1 MRDYVLKT
9 NRLTLDATLDDGH
22 TVIAASRPGAM
33 HLATGTT
40 CHLSMN
46 ADAVVTHADAMTK
59 EGDKYLHEG
68 NLATA
73 EKAVMG
79 VAHTEK
85 AETYAPGLV
94 PAGAA
99 YEEGDQHLFLSK
111 NGQWGV
117 PSPHV
122 GAVYENFLAL
132 SDTPNNY
139 TLKHGQYLKVD
150 QNKLVFT
157 DIRDDISSMDFTQ
170 LSTSALRVTS
180 DENSKFEIATCDDD
194 DLSASIDITNK
205 IPMVRFRYKEG
216 DGREKLGF
224 LAQTVEK
231 CYGQAVSQGEQYK
244 QVDFTQMLALC
255 MANVKSLITQLGA
268 IDARVTKL
276 DEGISTILEKY
287 KEETQ
292 NS

>member
-9 NRLTLDATLDDGH
+9 NRLTLDATIDDGH

-46 ADAVVTHADAMTK
+46 SDAVVTHADAMTK

-68 NLATA
+68 NLANA
-73 EKAVMG
+73 KKAVMG
-79 VAHTEK
+79 DAHTEK
-85 AETYAPGLV
+85 ADTYGPGLV
-94 PAGAA
+94 RAGAA

-150 QNKLVFT
+150 QNRLVFT
-157 DIRDDISSMDFTQ
+157 DVKDDIEGLAFQ
-170 LSTSALRVTS
+170 NLSTAALHITS
-180 DENSKFEIATCDDD
+180 DENSKFAIETCDDA

-205 IPMVRFRYKEG
+205 IPMVRFKYKEG

-231 CYGQAVSQGEQYK
+231 CYGQAVHEGSRYK
-244 QVDFTQMLALC
+244 QVDYTQMLALC
-255 MANVKSLITQLGA
+255 MANVKSLITQISVL
-268 IDARVTKL
+268 DERVTKL
-276 DEGISTILEKY
+276 DDGIARLVELYGVGSQT
-287 KEETQ
+287 
-292 NS
+292 N